1 MLKSCWLLY
10 FEFPYICTHKVSH
23 RCGYADTFPLV
34 ERKIAICRQSVW
46 NTESALNAIYSI
58 CLENSNQFF
67 PLPLLRRDFRIDA
80 LAEEK
85 KCKPKKSSYRQI
97 NGTSTSVRVR
107 IWFVFLVN
115 SNVHQHFS
123 GNVFH
128 WDSMYVPPIHIFV
141 RNILLEIQCVQFDFI
156 FIMDSCNTC
165 LYFTFICQ
173 ISTCFII
180 FLSILFFSFLF
191 FGWIFICCFI
201 FILCVSMLFGHPFQC
216 IAFCHHVFVGNFL
229 TRTVYLFS
237 VHCKSASM
245 FIKALDIFYSFA
257 IFLQFGSF
265 FSLST
270 YGTEPSLFMYWKSP
284 KAIFSCEQN
293 KALYESVLSVG
304 NVFWWHFP

>member
-67 PLPLLRRDFRIDA
+67 PLPMLRRDFRIDA

-85 KCKPKKSSYRQI
+85 KNATRKKSSYRQI

-128 WDSMYVPPIHIFV
+128 WESMYVPPIHIFV
-141 RNILLEIQCVQFDFI
+141 RNISLEIQCVPI
-156 FIMDSCNTC
+156 WLHI
-165 LYFTFICQ
+165 YH
-173 ISTCFII
+173 
-180 FLSILFFSFLF
+180 
-191 FGWIFICCFI
+191 G
-201 FILCVSMLFGHPFQC
+201 
-216 IAFCHHVFVGNFL
+216 
-229 TRTVYLFS
+229 
-237 VHCKSASM
+237 
-245 FIKALDIFYSFA
+245 
-257 IFLQFGSF
+257 
-265 FSLST
+265 
-270 YGTEPSLFMYWKSP
+270 
-284 KAIFSCEQN
+284 
-293 KALYESVLSVG
+293 
-304 NVFWWHFP
+304 